1 MRNLF
6 LASATAAT
14 LLSGLSISAP
24 AFAQAGSFQGS
35 CRNTSSSNGMLTA
48 ECADGQGRFHFSSLP
63 FTQCK
68 GDIGNNNG
76 MLSCNGATAS
86 GGQIVGN
93 GNDRGGNDR
102 GDDRGRGRDNNNN
115 SAAAA
120 AAGVAVGALLGGA
133 LVGNGGVVVAAPP
146 PPPAYGDA
154 RYGDPRYDWRYQQ
167 GGYGYGRRQGEW
179 ISIRDRSDWLDRQID
194 QLQRNGRISR
204 GDARDF
210 RRDLNRI
217 EDRERDYMRDGRLDP
232 RERNDLDRQFN
243 DLTDQIRRE
252 ARRDDYRR

>member
-14 LLSGLSISAP
+14 LLSGLSFSAP

-35 CRNTSSSNGMLTA
+35 CRNTNSSNGMLTA
-48 ECADGQGRFHFSSLP
+48 ECADGQGRFHFSSIP
-63 FTQCK
+63 FSQCK

-86 GGQIVGN
+86 GGQIVGGNN
-93 GNDRGGNDR
+93 GGGNNDRNR
-102 GDDRGRGRDNNNN
+102 GNNNN
-115 SAAAA
+115 AAAA

-133 LVGNGGVVVAAPP
+133 LVGNGGVVVAPPP

-179 ISIRDRSDWLDRQID
+179 ISIRDRSDWLNRQID
-194 QLQRNGRISR
+194 QLQRSGRIDYR
-204 GDARDF
+204 DARDY
-210 RRDLNRI
+210 RRQLSQI
-217 EDRERDYMRDGRLDP
+217 QDREREYMRDGRVDP
-232 RERNDLDRQFN
+232 RERNDLDRRFN
-243 DLTDQIRRE
+243 DLTEQV
-252 ARRDDYRR
+252 RRDARND

>member
-14 LLSGLSISAP
+14 LLSGLSFSAP

-76 MLSCNGATAS
+76 MLACNGATAS
-86 GGQIVGN
+86 GGQIVG
-93 GNDRGGNDR
+93 GGNNNNNNY
-102 GDDRGRGRDNNNN
+102 GDRGRGRDNNNN
-115 SAAAA
+115 NTAAAA
-120 AAGVAVGALLGGA
+120 VGGLAVGALLGG
-133 LVGNGGVVVAAPP
+133 LVAGNGQVAPPPP
-146 PPPAYGDA
+146 PPPAYGDP
-154 RYGDPRYDWRYQQ
+154 RYGDPRFDWRYQQ

-179 ISIRDRSDWLDRQID
+179 ISIRDRTDWLYRQID
-194 QLQRNGRISR
+194 RLQRDGRIDYR
-204 GDARDF
+204 DARDY
-210 RRDLNRI
+210 RRQLNQI
-217 EDRERDYMRDGRLDP
+217 QDRERDYMRDGRLDP
-232 RERNDLDRQFN
+232 RERNDLDRRFN
-243 DLTDQIRRE
+243 DLTDEIRRD
-252 ARRDDYRR
+252 ARDD